1 MDSWRHGGWEVDDT
15 YERLEMNYWGGAKR
29 GGLSKDFAFGCFVVY
44 FVCAVEL
51 RHTDEMMV
59 SVDNGF
65 GGCGWVVH
73 ILNFEA
79 VEEFEDALGAVE
91 VVINWD
97 SLSQLRA

>member
-1 MDSWRHGGWEVDDT
+1 M
-15 YERLEMNYWGGAKR
+15 
-29 GGLSKDFAFGCFVVY
+29 
-44 FVCAVEL
+44 
-51 RHTDEMMV
+51 

-97 SLSQLRA
+97 SLSQLNLSWD